1 MAEWVVYWLHDAYC
15 ICLQQHG
22 YVGISGA
29 WTTRLA
35 KHQRNKRF
43 PPNFEWSI
51 IFTGTK
57 AECLAME
64 HKLRPVPN
72 VGWNQAQGGKPVV
85 EFTLEVRARMSA
97 AALKRRT
104 PEQRAAESAAAQE
117 ARRSGAWNEKL
128 RKASMGQVH
137 SEASRRKHS
146 ASTIGVPKSEAHRAA
161 MSAAAKMRYT
171 KAGERERMSEAVKA
185 GKARINLMKEK

>member
-72 VGWNQAQGGKPVV
+72 VGWNQAQGGKPTIN
-85 EFTLEVRARMSA
+85 FTDEVLANMRKP
-97 AALKRRT
+97 KRSRKQI
-104 PEQRAAESAAAQE
+104 EADRLAAQE
-117 ARRSGAWNEKL
+117 ARRSGVWRDRLA
-128 RKASMGQVH
+128 AAGMGH
-137 SEASRRKHS
+137 IRSDASRMKQS
-146 ASTIGVPKSEAHRAA
+146 AAMKGKPKSAAHRAA
-161 MSAAAKMRYT
+161 ISEATKSRYAR
-171 KAGERERMSEAVKA
+171 AGEREKTSLAVRA
-185 GKARINLMKEK
+185 AFAASPRIKGG